1 MLKIAYCDDIKDERD
16 KIMSALSFIEEKW
29 KEEFDIT
36 SFPSGEDLCDALET
50 QDFQVIL
57 LDILMNGMDGIDT
70 ATKIRAMGKESLIIF
85 ISSYDKRI
93 KELFA
98 FQTIAFIDKPIDKSQ
113 LESALLKACEIIQKD
128 KERIFTYKK
137 QGKLQCIPIQDII
150 YFESQRNN
158 IILYSTKFEEI
169 YYDTLSST
177 WSKLQN
183 ADCFI
188 MPSKSYIF
196 NLKYVSV
203 KSDVVII
210 KGRPQTYSIGAKYK
224 TDTEQRYMKYIEK
237 RYL

>member
-1 MLKIAYCDDIKDERD
+1 MAII
-16 KIMSALSFIEEKW
+16 
-29 KEEFDIT
+29 
-36 SFPSGEDLCDALET
+36 
-50 QDFQVIL
+50 VIL
-57 LDILMNGMDGIDT
+57 CGAPHL
-70 ATKIRAMGKESLIIF
+70 
-85 ISSYDKRI
+85 
-93 KELFA
+93 
-98 FQTIAFIDKPIDKSQ
+98 
-113 LESALLKACEIIQKD
+113 
-128 KERIFTYKK
+128 YKK
-137 QGKLQCIPIQDII
+137 DM
-150 YFESQRNN
+150 NN
-158 IILYSTKFEEI
+158 SGIILYSTKFEEI

-188 MPSKSYIF
+188 MPSKSFIF